1 MFVRSLATA
10 RQYALVG
17 LVLLGSLVGVILAL
31 YFYRFHTELSL
42 DNATWGQFGD
52 YVGGVINPILGF
64 FSFITLLLALQVQAS
79 QSETAVAAFA
89 QAQRDSVRAGEDA
102 LRGSEIIQSIAR
114 TLSVQSDAARTTA
127 ELLALTHSLVIVNES
142 IKEDEAYGGVLETK
156 RLTQL
161 RDQRVQLTS
170 RILQLAQLQEPRN
183 ERRQ

>member
-1 MFVRSLATA
+1 MFLRSAVAA

-17 LVLLGSLVGVILAL
+17 LVLVCSVVVVILTL
-31 YFYRFHTELSL
+31 YFYRFHAELSL

-52 YVGGVINPILGF
+52 YVGGLINPILGF

-89 QAQRDSVRAGEDA
+89 QAQRDSVKAGEDS
-102 LRGSEIIQSIAR
+102 LRGSELIQTIAHI
-114 TLSVQSDAARTTA
+114 LSEQSGAARTTA

-142 IKEDEAYGGVLETK
+142 IKEEETHGGVLETK

-170 RILQLAQLQEPRN
+170 RILELAQFQEQRN
-183 ERRQ
+183 